1 MSMNAVAMSRTSVT
15 RMTNDDRRVAVV
27 GAGPAGLVGARFLK
41 AQGFEPVLLDRGS
54 RAGGQWDQTSS
65 ASGIWPDMRANTS
78 RTLTRFSDLDYP
90 AGTAAFPHNDQ
101 VRAYLEAYAAQFGLL
116 PAIRFGTTVEQIV
129 RDRAGSY
136 VLTTTDA
143 AGVESAST
151 FFRVVIASG
160 RYNSPSVPA
169 IDRLE
174 TFSGRGGVT
183 HAFNYKA
190 SGRLAGARVLV
201 AGGSI
206 SALEIASELA
216 RMGAARVAIAMRRQ
230 RYVVP
235 KLIAGVPADNIGFTR
250 FGALAGETFAP
261 DAIAAA
267 LKAFLVAAGGNPAWF
282 GAPAPADDV
291 FEARITLCQD
301 YLPLLAE
308 GRLEPRP
315 WIRRVEGQSV
325 WFEDGTSAEF
335 DALIMGTGFK
345 LSLPFLGAE
354 IRHILDLDDAH
365 IDLADLTFHPDLEGL
380 AFLGLYPLIGPF
392 FPVLELQA
400 RYLAYSWSGAI
411 PPPPR
416 AQLLAGVDAYRRG
429 RGGPQSHLMHAA
441 AIRFARLAGAEPQPA
456 RTPAIARALM
466 FGPLT
471 ATSFRL
477 EGQDPLPGAAEVVA
491 KEAACFGAILEPS
504 FTRSERDQLA
514 ALADARQD
522 AELARIAA
530 RA

>member
-1 MSMNAVAMSRTSVT
+1 MAS
-15 RMTNDDRRVAVV
+15 DDRRVAVV
-27 GAGPAGLVGARFLK
+27 GGGPAGLVGARFLK
-41 AQGFEPVLLDRGS
+41 ARSFEPVLFDRAG
-54 RAGGQWDQTSS
+54 RVGGQWDHTSA

-78 RTLTRFSDLDYP
+78 RILTRFSDLDYP
-90 AGTAAFPHNDQ
+90 AGTAAFPHNEQ
-101 VRAYLEAYAAQFGLL
+101 VRAYLETYAARFGLL
-116 PAIRFGTTVEQIV
+116 SAIRFGSTIEQII
-129 RDRAGSY
+129 RDRQGGY

-143 AGVESAST
+143 AGAESEST
-151 FFRVVIASG
+151 FARVVVASG

-169 IDRLE
+169 IDGLE
-174 TFSGRGGVT
+174 TFGGRGGVT
-183 HAFNYKA
+183 HTFSYRA

-216 RMGAARVAIAMRRQ
+216 KLGAGKVAIAMRRQ

-261 DAIAAA
+261 GAIAAS
-267 LKAFLVAAGGNPAWF
+267 LKAFLVAAGGNPALF
-282 GAPAPADDV
+282 GAAPPADDV
-291 FEARITLCQD
+291 FEARITLSQD

-315 WIRRVEGQSV
+315 WIRRIEGQTV

-335 DALIMGTGFK
+335 DALIMGTGFR
-345 LSLPFLGAE
+345 LSLPFLAPE
-354 IRHILDLDDAH
+354 IRDILDLDDAH

-380 AFLGLYPLIGPF
+380 AFLGLYPLIGPY

-411 PPPPR
+411 PPATR
-416 AQLLAGVDAYRRG
+416 AQLIAGIETYRQG
-429 RGGPQSHLMHAA
+429 RGGPQSRLMHAA

-456 RTPAIARALM
+456 RTPNIARALM

-514 ALADARQD
+514 ALADARKD
-522 AELARIAA
+522 AELARLAA